1 MSDDQKHPN
10 SDDGLPP
17 PNRVEPPPEVA
28 PYELAPEPIPEP
40 RPQPQPAQPR
50 ATPREPT
57 PGKLAD
63 AGLTDD
69 FPEDTDFD
77 VDPEVERAL
86 KGEPAPGASSSDS
99 IDEDLEARRKH
110 RLVKSQGDPKITASI
125 GGGIA
130 LVAMIVAAYR
140 NTDHWFY
147 ASLLSVYMTAL
158 NTITGVAA
166 ISVVAHFENCRLG
179 KVHHAAARMLIA
191 VATASAILSMGVSG
205 YNVITAPL
213 GIVAYL
219 GVLAMLFHWSPVR
232 VIRVA
237 AVHAAM
243 IAALYFGM
251 LLYHA
256 AARTEA

>member
-28 PYELAPEPIPEP
+28 PYELAPEPTPSP
-40 RPQPQPAQPR
+40 P
-50 ATPREPT
+50 PREPT

-77 VDPEVERAL
+77 ADPEVERAL
-86 KGEPAPGASSSDS
+86 KGEPAPSSGSDES

-110 RLVKSQGDPKITASI
+110 RLVKSKGDPKAAALI
-125 GGGIA
+125 GGCVA
-130 LVAMIVAAYR
+130 LVAMFVAAYR
-140 NTDHWFY
+140 NSDHWFY
-147 ASLLSVYMTAL
+147 ASLLSLYMVAL

-166 ISVVAHFENCRLG
+166 IGVVAYFESCRLG
-179 KVHHAAARMLIA
+179 KVEHAAARMLIA
-191 VATASAILSMGVSG
+191 VSVATVILSLGVSG

-213 GIVAYL
+213 GIAAYL
-219 GVLAMLFHWSPVR
+219 GVLAILFHWTPVR
-232 VIRVA
+232 IIRVA

-256 AARTEA
+256 AARTEP